1 MRLMGRSSLAALVVL
16 VLLVLVTTQAGAGQ
30 RHRWWKSD
38 DVKAELGLTE
48 SQSAVIDEIYKAA
61 LPTQREL
68 KQRLDRKEA
77 ELSELIDAMEA
88 EEWEVTLLIDKV
100 EAARSELS
108 KSRILMLYRMHRE
121 LTDEQLDALHNW
133 WDRRPRRERRAPP
146 SR

>member
-16 VLLVLVTTQAGAGQ
+16 VLAAAQAGAGQ

-48 SQSAVIDEIYKAA
+48 SQSTAIHEIYEAA
-61 LPTQREL
+61 LPKQREL
-68 KQRLDRKEA
+68 KQRLDRQEA

-88 EEWEVTLLIDKV
+88 EESEVTLLIDKV

-121 LTDEQLDALHNW
+121 LSAEQLDALH
-133 WDRRPRRERRAPP
+133 D
-146 SR
+146 